1 MGGGITTRYHNIYI
15 KYPCPTYIPK
25 DTQLMTLSAEDI
37 QFHAQNIRRFIR
49 STEVSENQYCI
60 ELPKT
65 PDDPHTT
72 LLFQSYIPNVIA
84 TNTLS
89 DIHDILR
96 TIHPN
101 TTYTIK
107 IDLPCEK
114 IEKIITLRS
123 THDQPNIIAIEQYAP
138 QLLSQPLGCYI
149 LNISNI
155 PAISCEHLSIYHAIN
170 QMRTNINQYVENL
183 PKTPGTTHKSSNIT
197 HVFHPLAHHPEIEC
211 TINITGN
218 MLNQHINITINM
230 QYKDLYIHSECFTLP
245 PNSFD
250 NIDALYQET
259 INKHLQHIH
268 DYPAPYCTHGE
279 SQHYYISLLRDMK
292 KYINQPDPS
301 ILHHIKRCLQNL
313 HTHYVYITLFS
324 PPTP

>member
-1 MGGGITTRYHNIYI
+1 MA
-15 KYPCPTYIPK
+15 
-25 DTQLMTLSAEDI
+25 LSTEDI

-49 STEVSENQYCI
+49 NDKINENQYYI

-65 PDDPHTT
+65 PDDTHTT
-72 LLFQSYIPNVIA
+72 LLFQLFLPNAVA

-101 TTYTIK
+101 TPYTIK
-107 IDLPCEK
+107 IDLPCPK
-114 IEKIITLRS
+114 IEEDINLYS
-123 THDQPNIIAIEQYAP
+123 THDQPNIIAINQQKYTNIGYY
-138 QLLSQPLGCYI
+138 S
-149 LNISNI
+149 LNIYNI
-155 PAISCEHLSIYHAIN
+155 PNVSCKHLSIYHAIN
-170 QMRTNINQYVENL
+170 QLSTNIDQYIENI
-183 PKTPGTTHKSSNIT
+183 PKYPGTTHHSSNIT
-197 HVFHPLAHHPEIEC
+197 HVFHPLAHHPDIEC

-218 MLNQHINITINM
+218 MLNRYIDITINM
-230 QYKDLYIHSECFTLP
+230 QYKDLYVHSEYFTLP

-250 NIDALYQET
+250 NIDGLYQDA

-292 KYINQPDPS
+292 RYIDQPDPS
-301 ILHHIKRCLQNL
+301 ILHHIKRCLRDM
-313 HTHYVYITLFS
+313 HTHYVYI
-324 PPTP
+324 PPTDSPTS